1 MKDAVDFVKELLA
14 VPSVHGRDDEG
25 QAAEFLCG
33 FFREAGLE
41 ARVQRIDGTHAN
53 VLAVLEGEDK
63 TNDFVWNGHL
73 DTVPYG
79 KPEEWDSDPA
89 VPCERDGF
97 LYARGASDMKGGL
110 AAMAYALCAF
120 KRSGKR
126 VPVTIRFIGTC
137 DEEKGGLGAEA
148 VLKEQ
153 LLGKPCG
160 ILIGEPTGCL
170 AGVAQKGCL
179 WLEIRAQG
187 RTSHGAYPG
196 EGCNAVELG
205 AALAGRIGDYVRG
218 YAHPVL
224 GSSTAQITRISG
236 GIAPNMTPDACT
248 ILMDIRMVPGLTADM
263 VLLKARELLEE
274 QNRQREQAAGGEAC
288 PAAEFR
294 ADFSVLNSRR
304 AVEIAPDHGMA
315 ACLRES
321 LAARGMDTGLTGINY
336 FTDAS
341 VLARDDME
349 LPVLLFGPGE
359 PDMAHKPNERLSLD
373 RFRQSIRIYM
383 DLIEN
388 GFGSAGG
395 AS

>member
-1 MKDAVDFVKELLA
+1 MKDAVDFLKALLA
-14 VPSVHGRDDEG
+14 VPSVNGRDDEG

-196 EGCNAVELG
+196 EGCNAVEQG

-341 VLARDDME
+341 VLAQDDME